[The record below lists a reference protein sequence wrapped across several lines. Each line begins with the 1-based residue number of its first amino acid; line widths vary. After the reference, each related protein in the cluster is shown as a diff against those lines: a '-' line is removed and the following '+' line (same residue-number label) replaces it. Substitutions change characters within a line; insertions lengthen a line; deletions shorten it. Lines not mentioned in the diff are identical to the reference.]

1 MPRRA
6 RGSQPD
12 AGRPHEGDA
21 AAIFCEPVTF
31 RTRILLATAPVV
43 LVPLVVFGL
52 AVRLAVRQRVA
63 AQYRAR
69 TTALVALIGR
79 DLERQGTG
87 VATRLARLRAAAVAD
102 NRLRSAAVQRDTA
115 SRTYLLDYS
124 GTAMRLAGLEM
135 LQIQDDSGRIVSSG
149 HFRNEFDRL
158 EPGLPLQLARAP
170 NGMALVAARTAEGP
184 FVALARLDSL
194 PLGDRRFTMVGGIA
208 VDTGF
213 LARLA
218 PDSAFTVALEL
229 PHDTITSRVRDTTRT
244 EAADVIS
251 ALPVAFVD
259 ESRPDSARLVA
270 AQLVVSTQLV
280 GLRQLERVVDLAF
293 AAAVLVTILVSL
305 LVAGWLASRVSRPL
319 AELAE
324 RTATIDLD
332 RLDDEFSSER
342 QDEIGELER
351 RFGEMTV
358 RLRAGAAHLR
368 EAERH
373 AATGELARQVNHDI
387 KNSIAPLRNVLR
399 HLAQIARDKPG
410 ELATVFAERRQTL
423 VSSLEYLE
431 KLAATYAKLSPVAD
445 AQRADV
451 SAVTREV
458 VGQMPASAAE
468 VSLQLADELP
478 QAKIDPLGLRR
489 ILENLVTNAVDALG
503 GQSGTV
509 TVSTARVSDAGRA
522 NGIRIVIEDTGCGM
536 TEQELGRAF
545 QDFYSTKPGG
555 TGLGLSIVR
564 RLVTDAGGRLR
575 VETSPG
581 AGSRFIVDLPEAIA
595 DA

>member
-1 MPRRA
+1 MPRRT
-6 RGSQPD
+6 RGSQPC
-12 AGRPHEGDA
+12 PHEARA
-21 AAIFCEPVTF
+21 AAILCDPVTF

-43 LVPLVVFGL
+43 LVPLIVFGL
-52 AVRLAVRQRVA
+52 AVRLAVRHRLA

-69 TTALVALIGR
+69 TTALVGQIGR
-79 DLERQGTG
+79 DLERQGSM
-87 VATRLARLRAAAVAD
+87 VATRLAHLRAAAVAD
-102 NRLRSAAVQRDTA
+102 NRLRQGAVQRDTG
-115 SRTYLLDYS
+115 SRPYLLDYA
-124 GTAMRLAGLEM
+124 GTAMRLAGLDM
-135 LQIQDDSGRIVSSG
+135 LQIQDDSGRITSSG

-158 EPGLPLQLARAP
+158 EPGLPLQLGRAP
-170 NGMALVAARTAEGP
+170 NGMALVEARTAEGP
-184 FVALARLDSL
+184 FVALVRLDSL
-194 PLGDRRFTMVGGIA
+194 PLGDRRFTLVGGVT
-208 VDTGF
+208 VDTAF
-213 LARLA
+213 LSRLA
-218 PDSAFTVALEL
+218 PDSAFTVSLEL
-229 PHDTITSRVRDTTRT
+229 PGDTITSRGRDTSQAGRSA
-244 EAADVIS
+244 EVVS
-251 ALPVAFVD
+251 ALPVPFVD

-270 AQLVVSTQLV
+270 APLVVSTELA
-280 GLRQLERVVDLAF
+280 GLAALERVVDLSF
-293 AAAVLVTILVSL
+293 AAAVLVTILVSV
-305 LVAGWLASRVSRPL
+305 LVAGWVASRVSRPL

-332 RLDDEFSSER
+332 RLDTELSSDR

-351 RFGEMTV
+351 RFGEMTL

-399 HLAQIARDKPG
+399 HLAQIARDRPG
-410 ELATVFAERRQTL
+410 ELAKVFAERRQTL

-431 KLAATYAKLSPVAD
+431 KLAATYAKLSPPAE

-458 VGQMPASAAE
+458 TAQIPAGSAE
-468 VSLQLADELP
+468 VLLHLGDELP
-478 QAKIDPLGLRR
+478 AAKIDPLGLRR
-489 ILENLVTNAVDALG
+489 ILENLVTNAVAALG

-509 TVSTARVSDAGRA
+509 TVSTARKNDAGQSS
-522 NGIRIVIEDTGCGM
+522 GIRIVVEDTGSGM
-536 TEQELGRAF
+536 TEQELERAF

-581 AGSRFIVDLPEAIA
+581 AGSRFIVDLPEAA
-595 DA
+595 PTG

>member
-1 MPRRA
+1 
-6 RGSQPD
+6 
-12 AGRPHEGDA
+12 
-21 AAIFCEPVTF
+21 VTF

-79 DLERQGTG
+79 DLERQGTV

-115 SRTYLLDYS
+115 SRAYLLDYS
-124 GTAMRLAGLEM
+124 GTAMRLAGLDM

-158 EPGLPLQLARAP
+158 ESGLPLQLARAP

-194 PLGDRRFTMVGGIA
+194 PLGDRRFTMVGGIG

-218 PDSAFTVALEL
+218 PDTAFTVALEL
-229 PHDTITSRVRDTTRT
+229 PHDTISSRVRDTTRAR
-244 EAADVIS
+244 AADVVS

-280 GLRQLERVVDLAF
+280 GLQQLERVVDLAF
-293 AAAVLVTILVSL
+293 AAAVLVTILISL

-332 RLDDEFSSER
+332 RLDDEFSSDR

-351 RFGEMTV
+351 RFGEMMV

-458 VGQMPASAAE
+458 VGQMPAGTAE

-478 QAKIDPLGLRR
+478 LAKIDPLGLRR
-489 ILENLVTNAVDALG
+489 ILENLVTNAVDAMG
-503 GQSGTV
+503 GQSGSV
-509 TVSTARVSDAGRA
+509 TVSTARVTDAGRA
-522 NGIRIVIEDTGCGM
+522 NGIRIVVEDTGCGM

-581 AGSRFIVDLPEAIA
+581 AGSRFIVDLPEALA

>member
-1 MPRRA
+1 M
-6 RGSQPD
+6 
-12 AGRPHEGDA
+12 
-21 AAIFCEPVTF
+21 TF

-52 AVRLAVRQRVA
+52 AVRLAVRHRVA
-63 AQYRAR
+63 AQYRSR

-79 DLERQGTG
+79 DLERQGTV
-87 VATRLARLRAAAVAD
+87 VATRLARLRTAAVAD
-102 NRLRSAAVQRDTA
+102 NSLRLAAVQKDTA
-115 SRTYLLDYS
+115 SRAYLLDYS
-124 GTAMRLAGLEM
+124 GKAMRLAGLDM

-149 HFRNEFDRL
+149 HFRNEFDRM
-158 EPGLPLQLARAP
+158 EPGLPPQLARAP
-170 NGMALVAARTAEGP
+170 SGMALVGARTAEGP

-194 PLGDRRFTMVGGIA
+194 TLGDRRFTVVGGIA
-208 VDTGF
+208 VDSGF

-229 PHDTITSRVRDTTRT
+229 PHDTISSRVRDTTRAR
-244 EAADVIS
+244 AADVVS

-259 ESRPDSARLVA
+259 ESRPDSTRLVA
-270 AQLVVSTQLV
+270 AQLVVSTELV
-280 GLRQLERVVDLAF
+280 GLQQLERVVDLAF

-319 AELAE
+319 AQLAE
-324 RTATIDLD
+324 RTATIDLE

-351 RFGEMTV
+351 RFGEMMV

-458 VGQMPASAAE
+458 VGQMPAGAAE
-468 VSLQLADELP
+468 VSLQLAEELP

-489 ILENLVTNAVDALG
+489 ILENLVTNAVDAMG
-503 GQSGTV
+503 GQSGSV

-522 NGIRIVIEDTGCGM
+522 NGIRIVVEDTGCGM

-545 QDFYSTKPGG
+545 QDFYSTKSGG

>member
-1 MPRRA
+1 
-6 RGSQPD
+6 
-12 AGRPHEGDA
+12 
-21 AAIFCEPVTF
+21 VTF

-79 DLERQGTG
+79 DLERQSAG
-87 VATRLARLRAAAVAD
+87 VATRLAGLRAAAVAD

-115 SRTYLLDYS
+115 SRAYMLDYS
-124 GTAMRLAGLEM
+124 GTAMRLAGLDM

-149 HFRNEFDRL
+149 HFRNEFDRS
-158 EPGLPLQLARAP
+158 EPGLPLQLARAHDA
-170 NGMALVAARTAEGP
+170 MALVTARTAEGP

-194 PLGDRRFTMVGGIA
+194 PLGDRRFTVVGGIA

-218 PDSAFTVALEL
+218 PDSAFTVTLEL
-229 PHDTITSRVRDTTRT
+229 PHDTISSRVRDTTRAG
-244 EAADVIS
+244 AADVVS

-259 ESRPDSARLVA
+259 QSRPDSARLVA

-280 GLRQLERVVDLAF
+280 GLQQLERVVDLAF
-293 AAAVLVTILVSL
+293 AAAVLVTILISL

-332 RLDDEFSSER
+332 RLDEEFSSDR

-351 RFGEMTV
+351 RFGEMMV

-431 KLAATYAKLSPVAD
+431 KLAATYAMLSPVAD

-458 VGQMPASAAE
+458 VGQMPAGAAE
-468 VSLQLADELP
+468 VSLQLAEQLP

-489 ILENLVTNAVDALG
+489 ILENLVTNAVDAMG

-522 NGIRIVIEDTGCGM
+522 NEIRIVVEDTGCGM

-581 AGSRFIVDLPEAIA
+581 AGSRFIVDLPQVLA

>member
-1 MPRRA
+1 M
-6 RGSQPD
+6 
-12 AGRPHEGDA
+12 
-21 AAIFCEPVTF
+21 TF

-52 AVRLAVRQRVA
+52 AVRLAVRHRVA

-69 TTALVALIGR
+69 TAALVALIGR
-79 DLERQGTG
+79 DLERQGTV

-102 NRLRSAAVQRDTA
+102 NRLRLAAVQRDTA
-115 SRTYLLDYS
+115 SRPYLLDYS
-124 GTAMRLAGLEM
+124 GTAMRLAGLDM

-184 FVALARLDSL
+184 FVALARLDTL
-194 PLGDRRFTMVGGIA
+194 PLGDRRFTVVGGIA

-229 PHDTITSRVRDTTRT
+229 PHDTITSRVRDTTR
-244 EAADVIS
+244 ARVADVVS

-259 ESRPDSARLVA
+259 ESRPDSARLGA
-270 AQLVVSTQLV
+270 AQLVVSTALV
-280 GLRQLERVVDLAF
+280 GLQQLERVVDLAF

-332 RLDDEFSSER
+332 RLDEEFSSDR

-399 HLAQIARDKPG
+399 HLAQIARDRPG

-445 AQRADV
+445 AQHADV
-451 SAVTREV
+451 SAVTRDV
-458 VGQMPASAAE
+458 VGQLPAGAAE

-522 NGIRIVIEDTGCGM
+522 NGIRIVVEDTGSGM
-536 TEQELGRAF
+536 TQQELGRAF

-581 AGSRFIVDLPEAIA
+581 AGSRFIVDLPEAMA
-595 DA
+595 HA

>member
-1 MPRRA
+1 MPRRTPS
-6 RGSQPD
+6 SQPGG
-12 AGRPHEGDA
+12 GRLHEADA
-21 AAIFCEPVTF
+21 AAIFREPVTF

-79 DLERQGTG
+79 DLERQGTV
-87 VATRLARLRAAAVAD
+87 VATRLAHLRAAAVAD
-102 NRLRSAAVQRDTA
+102 NRLRVAAVQRDTA
-115 SRTYLLDYS
+115 SRPYLLDYS
-124 GTAMRLAGLEM
+124 GTAMRLAGLDM

-149 HFRNEFDRL
+149 HFRNEFDRM

-194 PLGDRRFTMVGGIA
+194 PLGDRRFTLVGGIA

-229 PHDTITSRVRDTTRT
+229 PHDTITSRVRDSTRAR
-244 EAADVIS
+244 AADVVS

-270 AQLVVSTQLV
+270 AQLVVSTELV
-280 GLRQLERVVDLAF
+280 GLQQLERVVDLAF
-293 AAAVLVTILVSL
+293 AAAVLVTILISL

-332 RLDDEFSSER
+332 RLDDEFSSDR

-368 EAERH
+368 DAERL

-451 SAVTREV
+451 SAVTRDV
-458 VGQMPASAAE
+458 VGQMPAGAAE
-468 VSLQLADELP
+468 VALQLADELP

-509 TVSTARVSDAGRA
+509 TVSTARVSDAGGA
-522 NGIRIVIEDTGCGM
+522 NGIRIVVEDTGSGM
-536 TEQELGRAF
+536 TQQELGRAF

-581 AGSRFIVDLPEAIA
+581 AGSRFIVDLREAMA
-595 DA
+595 EA

>member
-1 MPRRA
+1 M
-6 RGSQPD
+6 
-12 AGRPHEGDA
+12 
-21 AAIFCEPVTF
+21 TF

-79 DLERQGTG
+79 DLERLGTG

-158 EPGLPLQLARAP
+158 EPGLPLQLAQAP

-244 EAADVIS
+244 EAANVIS

-431 KLAATYAKLSPVAD
+431 KLAATYAKLSPVVD